1 VKGKQIPKPAPGRL
15 DVAGITEAFA
25 HRMMYSVAKDRYTA
39 REFDAYQGLAYAV
52 RDRLMERWFRTQD
65 AYYHADAK
73 RVYYLSLEFLL
84 GRALLDNVLSL
95 GAEDAYRE
103 ALERLGYDLE
113 ELQEQEWDA
122 GLGNGGLGRL
132 AACLLESAATLGLPF
147 YGYGI
152 RYEYGIFQQRI
163 RDGFQ
168 VETPDNWL
176 RYGNPWE
183 IPRPHALFPVQFYG
197 RTEHVRD
204 EKGRHLARW
213 IDTQSVYAMAYDSL
227 VAGFRTDNVNT
238 LRLWAAKSSRE
249 FDLLRFNAGEYVRA
263 VEDKNES
270 ENISKVL
277 YPPDDRYA
285 GKELRLKQQYFFV
298 SATLQ
303 DILRRFRK
311 RPRRWEELPAKVAVQ
326 LNDTHPALAIPE
338 LMRLL
343 VDGERVDW
351 DRAWSL
357 TQQVF
362 AYTNHTI
369 LPEALE
375 RWPSELLRRL
385 LPRHF
390 EIIEEI
396 DRRLRVAVAGRRP
409 ADEDAGRK
417 MAILDD
423 TGHVRMAHLAI
434 VGSHSVNG
442 VARLHTEILTQR
454 TFAGFHAHF
463 PGRFNNKTN
472 GITPRR
478 WLLKCN
484 PGLARLVTEAV
495 GEGWLKDLGELRGL
509 GAFAGDPAYRERWSA
524 AKRASKAALA
534 QWVRRTLGLDLD
546 PDALFDCHVKR
557 IHEYK
562 RQLLNALHVITLYQR
577 IREGGQDGVPR
588 AVIFAGKAAPGYA
601 MAKLIIKLIHAV
613 ARMVNADPATR
624 GRLRVAFL
632 PNYSVTL
639 AERIFPACELSEQIS
654 TAGTEASG
662 TGNMKAALNG
672 ALTLGTLDGANVE
685 IRDEVG
691 PENIFIFGHT
701 AAEIEALRSSGYDP
715 RAWVE
720 KSPELRRAVE
730 AIARG
735 PLEKAHPGLFR
746 PVVEELLGRDRYFL
760 GADFDAY
767 VECQRRAA
775 EAYRRPPD
783 WTRMSV
789 LNVSG
794 MGRFSSD
801 RTVQE
806 YATDIWSAAPVR
818 VELEGAS
825 RG

>member
-1 VKGKQIPKPAPGRL
+1 VRGKRIPKPAPGRL
-15 DVAGITEAFA
+15 DVPGITEAFA
-25 HRMMYSVAKDRYTA
+25 HRMMYSIAKDQYTA
-39 REFDAYQGLAYAV
+39 RDFDAYQGIAYAV

-84 GRALLDNVLSL
+84 GRALLNNVLSL
-95 GAEDAYRE
+95 GAQDAYRE

-132 AACLLESAATLGLPF
+132 AACLLDSAATVGLPF

-168 VETPDNWL
+168 IETPDNWL

-204 EKGRHLARW
+204 EKGRHRARW
-213 IDTQSVYAMAYDSL
+213 IDTQSVYAMAYDTP
-227 VAGFRTDNVNT
+227 VVGFRTDTVNT

-249 FDLLRFNAGEYVRA
+249 FDLVRFNAGEYVRA
-263 VEDKNES
+263 VEDKNQS

-277 YPPDDRYA
+277 YPPDDQYA

-303 DILRRFRK
+303 DVLRRFRK
-311 RPRRWEELPAKVAVQ
+311 RPRRWEELPAKVAIQ

-343 VDGERVDW
+343 VDAEQVDW
-351 DRAWSL
+351 DHAWSL

-362 AYTNHTI
+362 GYTNHTI

-375 RWPSELLRRL
+375 RWPAELLRHL

-396 DRRLRVAVAGRRP
+396 DRRFRVVVAARQP
-409 ADEDAGRK
+409 AGDDAARK

-423 TGHVRMAHLAI
+423 TGQVHMARLAI

-442 VARLHTEILTQR
+442 VARLHTEILTQT

-484 PGLARLVTEAV
+484 PELARLVTDAI
-495 GEGWLKDLGELRGL
+495 GDGWLKDLDELRGL
-509 GAFAGDPAYRERWSA
+509 AAFARDKAFRRQWSA
-524 AKRASKAALA
+524 VKRQAKSALA
-534 QWVRRTLGLDLD
+534 QWIRSSQGLDLD

-562 RQLLNALHVITLYQR
+562 RQLLNALHAIALYQR
-577 IREGGQDGVPR
+577 IREGGDDGVPR
-588 AVIFAGKAAPGYA
+588 VVIFAGKAAPGYA

-613 ARMVNADPATR
+613 GQMVNGDPATR
-624 GRLRVAFL
+624 GRLRVVFL
-632 PNYSVTL
+632 PNYSVSL

-691 PENIFIFGHT
+691 AENMFIFGHT
-701 AAEIEALRSSGYDP
+701 AAEIGALRASGYDP
-715 RAWVE
+715 GTWVE
-720 KSPELRRAVE
+720 RSAELGRVVD

-735 PLEKAHPGLFR
+735 RLDKAHPDLFR
-746 PVVEELLGRDRYFL
+746 PVVEELLGSDRYFL
-760 GADFDAY
+760 CAEFDAY

-775 EAYRRPPD
+775 ATYRRAQD
-783 WTRMSV
+783 WARMSV
-789 LNVSG
+789 LNVAG

-801 RTVQE
+801 RTLRE
-806 YATDIWSAAPVR
+806 YAADIWSAAPVR
-818 VELEGAS
+818 VELEE
-825 RG
+825 R

>member
-1 VKGKQIPKPAPGRL
+1 VRGKRIPKPAPGRL
-15 DVAGITEAFA
+15 DVPGITEAFA
-25 HRMMYSVAKDRYTA
+25 HRMMYSIAKDQYTA
-39 REFDAYQGLAYAV
+39 RDFDAYQGIAYAV

-84 GRALLDNVLSL
+84 GRALLNNVLSL
-95 GAEDAYRE
+95 GAQDAYRE

-132 AACLLESAATLGLPF
+132 AACLLDSAATVGLPF

-168 VETPDNWL
+168 IETPDNWL

-204 EKGRHLARW
+204 EKGRHRARW
-213 IDTQSVYAMAYDSL
+213 IDTQSVYAMAYDTP
-227 VAGFRTDNVNT
+227 VVGFRTDTVNT

-249 FDLLRFNAGEYVRA
+249 FDLVRFNAGEYVRA
-263 VEDKNES
+263 VEDKNQS

-277 YPPDDRYA
+277 YPPDDQYA

-303 DILRRFRK
+303 DVLRRFRK
-311 RPRRWEELPAKVAVQ
+311 RPRRWEELPAKVAIQ

-343 VDGERVDW
+343 VDAERIDW
-351 DRAWSL
+351 DHAWSL

-362 AYTNHTI
+362 GYTNHTI

-375 RWPSELLRRL
+375 RWPAELLRHL

-396 DRRLRVAVAGRRP
+396 DRRFRVVVAARQP
-409 ADEDAGRK
+409 AGDDAARK

-423 TGHVRMAHLAI
+423 TGQVHMARLAI

-442 VARLHTEILTQR
+442 VARLHTEILTQT

-484 PGLARLVTEAV
+484 PELARLVTDAI
-495 GEGWLKDLGELRGL
+495 GDGWLKDLDELRGL
-509 GAFAGDPAYRERWSA
+509 AAFARDKAFRRQWSA
-524 AKRASKAALA
+524 VKRQAKSALA
-534 QWVRRTLGLDLD
+534 QWIRSSQGLDLD

-562 RQLLNALHVITLYQR
+562 RQLLNALHAIALYQR
-577 IREGGQDGVPR
+577 IHEGGDDGVPR
-588 AVIFAGKAAPGYA
+588 VVIFAGKAAPGYA

-613 ARMVNADPATR
+613 GQMVNGDPATR
-624 GRLRVAFL
+624 GRLRVVFL
-632 PNYSVTL
+632 PNYSVSL

-691 PENIFIFGHT
+691 AENMFIFGHT
-701 AAEIEALRSSGYDP
+701 AAEIGALRASGYDP
-715 RAWVE
+715 GTWVE
-720 KSPELRRAVE
+720 RSAELGRVVD

-735 PLEKAHPGLFR
+735 RLDKAHPDLFR
-746 PVVEELLGRDRYFL
+746 PVVEELLGSDRYFL
-760 GADFDAY
+760 CAEFDAY

-775 EAYRRPPD
+775 ATYRRAQD
-783 WTRMSV
+783 WARMSV
-789 LNVSG
+789 LNVAG

-801 RTVQE
+801 RTLRE
-806 YATDIWSAAPVR
+806 YAADIWSAAPVR
-818 VELEGAS
+818 VELEE
-825 RG
+825 R